1 MGLGV
6 LRLPSVDLDQFV
18 HDCFVLALDSEDAL
32 LPLEVFEAV
41 DVRLGGLVGLVRG
54 HTGLGVGELLHV
66 QLVLPQ
72 LLVVVKGVVAHP
84 ANIIIIITRKE
95 RRERKVLTEMAVMSA
110 LCYLNHLQL
119 FICQ

>member
-18 HDCFVLALDSEDAL
+18 HDCFVLALDGEDAL

-41 DVRLGGLVGLVRG
+41 DVRLGGLVGLVGG
-54 HTGLGVGELLHV
+54 HAGLGVGELLHV
-66 QLVLPQ
+66 QLILPQ
-72 LLVVVKGVVAHP
+72 LLVVVEGVVAHP